1 MASVGKVTI
10 KHARLSYIF
19 EIASPFHEE
28 TLLEKLANKNYRIAK
43 DRIFRQ
49 GPIEAVLLQIAGKD
63 GVTVVYDPA
72 ANPSYIGVESN
83 DYAKTL
89 KYFHELKE
97 ILDSIEMGKVDEAVI
112 EGNVVFH
119 VYSKKNP
126 RKIIKKFGRSL
137 SDKMDQIVPGLSPQL
152 MQCTFS
158 GRKDSEKLTIHL
170 APYYQTQNYY
180 YILFSYRHE
189 KEENV
194 NEILKR
200 SKDIILEYQ
209 EKIENA

>member
-1 MASVGKVTI
+1 MSDKKKPTI
-10 KHARLSYIF
+10 KHVRLSYIF
-19 EIASPFHEE
+19 EILNPFHEE
-28 TLLEKLANKNYRIAK
+28 TLLEKLANQKYRIAK

-49 GPIEAVLLQIAGKD
+49 GPIEAVILQIAGKD

-72 ANPSYIGVESN
+72 VTPSYIGIEST

-89 KYFHELKE
+89 KYFHELKD
-97 ILDSIEMGKVDEAVI
+97 ILDSIEPGKVNEAVI

-119 VYSKKNP
+119 VHSRKNP
-126 RKIIKKFGRSL
+126 RKIIKKFGKTL
-137 SDKMDQIVPGLSPQL
+137 SDKMDQVVPGLSPQL
-152 MQCTFS
+152 MECTFS
-158 GRKDSEKLTIHL
+158 EKKDSEKLTIHL

-180 YILFSYRHE
+180 YIIFSYTHE
-189 KEENV
+189 KEEKV
-194 NEILKR
+194 VEILKS

>member
-1 MASVGKVTI
+1 MPDAGKARIMLT
-10 KHARLSYIF
+10 RLSYIF
-19 EIASPFHEE
+19 EIPNPFHEE
-28 TLLEKLANKNYRIAK
+28 TLLEKLANQKYRIAK

-72 ANPSYIGVESN
+72 VTPSYIGIEST

-89 KYFHELKE
+89 KYFHELKD
-97 ILDSIEMGKVDEAVI
+97 ILDSIEPGKVNEAVI
-112 EGNVVFH
+112 EGNAVFH
-119 VYSKKNP
+119 VFSRKNP
-126 RKIIKKFGRSL
+126 RKIIKKFGKSL
-137 SDKMDQIVPGLSPQL
+137 SDKMDQIIPGLSPQL

-158 GRKDSEKLTIHL
+158 EKKDSEKLTIHL

-180 YILFSYRHE
+180 YILFSYTHE
-189 KEENV
+189 KEEKV

-200 SKDIILEYQ
+200 SKDIILDYQ
-209 EKIENA
+209 VRIENA